1 MAEPLLETYFNFLL
15 RRGRAS
21 VFVERIGHLVKLIQR
36 SAFCQTFFIH
46 SRREVLVRPAKY
58 QTATLHVAPSS
69 WKAKALQNKNEHMR
83 KNEKTMQNAPSGGI
97 EIENGTFRG
106 VLKYSSHAGDRFW
119 GDVMSSIYGSNDG
132 STKMRPLSKTSMVS
146 EEEMTTPIRINCSN
160 LAGVPSVSDI
170 KAKLATERH
179 VVLQFP
185 VTRRVDKQP
194 LIAEL
199 SAALPECSVF
209 DSGGDSKTDWLTI
222 MPVID
227 IETVRSHEQ
236 EIREAADTYIQT
248 CSCLVAQLASENLP
262 PEWAADVHGLH
273 CRFENST
280 TGQVVEAP
288 LTGTTAPENLD
299 PYFFAQFVK
308 STSSCA
314 AVAQLI
320 KDDFHDARRMLRVIF
335 GDRTSIW

>member
-1 MAEPLLETYFNFLL
+1 
-15 RRGRAS
+15 
-21 VFVERIGHLVKLIQR
+21 
-36 SAFCQTFFIH
+36 
-46 SRREVLVRPAKY
+46 
-58 QTATLHVAPSS
+58 
-69 WKAKALQNKNEHMR
+69 MR
-83 KNEKTMQNAPSGGI
+83 KNEKTMQNAPSRGI

-119 GDVMSSIYGSNDG
+119 DEVMSSIYGANDG
-132 STKMRPLSKTSMVS
+132 STKMRPLSKTSRVPK
-146 EEEMTTPIRINCSN
+146 EEMTTPIRINCSN
-160 LAGVPSVSDI
+160 PAEIPSVSDI
-170 KAKLATERH
+170 KAKLATDRH

-262 PEWAADVHGLH
+262 PEWAADMHGLH
-273 CRFENST
+273 CRFENAA

-288 LTGTTAPENLD
+288 LNGQTSPENLD
-299 PYFFAQFVK
+299 PYFLAQFIK
-308 STSSCA
+308 STPSCA
-314 AVAQLI
+314 GVAQLI
-320 KDDFHDARRMLRVIF
+320 KDDFHDARRMLRAVF
-335 GDRTSIW
+335 GERTRIW